1 MKDDERELL
10 KAVLAGEKAYDAADR
25 LGIHWKRAQ
34 NFYERKWAAFWEYG
48 VSGRTG
54 WIQDRA
60 KAEAYLNRQG

>member
-10 KAVLAGEKAYDAADR
+10 KAVLAGEKAYDAAER

-34 NFYERKWAAFWEYG
+34 NFYYNKWTSFWNFG

-54 WIQDRA
+54 WIEDRA
-60 KAEAYLNRQG
+60 KAEAYLARK